1 MPTVADL
8 GHFNRLILAFYQAN
22 GYSDSTNV
30 ANWVGMSAA
39 DRQAVL
45 DTYHASGIAL
55 MLSVFGGEDTPTT
68 SGVDAA
74 SFASTIAA
82 FVKQYSFDGV
92 DIDYEDFDAM
102 SAGTA
107 AEWIEIFHT
116 SLRSGLG
123 DAYLISHAPIAP
135 WFDTSESPDGGYAS
149 VWKSVGTTLDWFN
162 VQFYNQGSSAYCDC
176 TSLLTDSTSTTYPG
190 TSINQLNAGLGIPFT
205 KLAIGKPAV
214 SKDADNGY
222 MSPASLATCY
232 SDVDQSVGVMFWEYT
247 SAAVSWRCPFTWQ
260 SADKQDSGG
269 AFELISTV
277 LGGSSSGSTSDN
289 GTTSSTGSTGQGLG
303 DTAGS
308 PATATYA
315 IADSEATATNGGE
328 ASDGD
333 SYESDT
339 GPSTTPTND

>member
-123 DAYLISHAPIAP
+123 DA
-135 WFDTSESPDGGYAS
+135 
-149 VWKSVGTTLDWFN
+149 
-162 VQFYNQGSSAYCDC
+162 
-176 TSLLTDSTSTTYPG
+176 
-190 TSINQLNAGLGIPFT
+190 
-205 KLAIGKPAV
+205 
-214 SKDADNGY
+214 
-222 MSPASLATCY
+222 
-232 SDVDQSVGVMFWEYT
+232 
-247 SAAVSWRCPFTWQ
+247 
-260 SADKQDSGG
+260 
-269 AFELISTV
+269 
-277 LGGSSSGSTSDN
+277 
-289 GTTSSTGSTGQGLG
+289 
-303 DTAGS
+303 
-308 PATATYA
+308 
-315 IADSEATATNGGE
+315 
-328 ASDGD
+328 
-333 SYESDT
+333 
-339 GPSTTPTND
+339 